1 MNKITDLKIY
11 KRLLALLS
19 ASVMSLTSLPALAL
33 ETEEETVDN
42 KENVQ
47 VVDEEPTQIIITDY
61 FPTVD
66 KMMIKPMEPFIKKNY
81 DIYDKSYTVFYYI
94 NHSYCEEIRE
104 NLINKHVIPEDLM
117 DGDGLLTIGTV
128 TEAITDA
135 NLEVIKKSTNIDDFL
150 DFSVFAINP
159 EIREL
164 THNTFEMYLKVY
176 EQATIDCDEH
186 KLLLEGLKELKEKEY
201 FSCYYCIYNM
211 MRSLYE
217 HCILMNFKTQEI
229 SNYYKVSN
237 GHIGGVNKNKYK
249 NITALR
255 KELES
260 KKDRT
265 KLEEYLLLM
274 IKNPAHIWLTEDTE
288 AAIKRINKE
297 YKTYQKSFEK

>member
-1 MNKITDLKIY
+1 MNRIGNLKIY
-11 KRLLALLS
+11 KRLLALLT
-19 ASVMSLTSLPALAL
+19 AGVISLSSLPALAL
-33 ETEEETVDN
+33 ETEEETVGN

-61 FPTVD
+61 FSTVD
-66 KMMIKPMEPFIKKNY
+66 KMMIKPMEPFIKNNY

-104 NLINKHVIPEDLM
+104 NLINNHVIPEDLM
-117 DGDGLLTIGTV
+117 DGLLATLTV
-128 TEAITDA
+128 GEAIIHA
-135 NLEVIKKSTNIDDFL
+135 NLNVIKKSTNIDDFL
-150 DFSVFAINP
+150 DFSVFAIDP

-186 KLLLEGLKELKEKEY
+186 KLLIEGLKELKEKEY
-201 FSCYYCIYNM
+201 FSCYYCIFNM

-237 GHIGGVNKNKYK
+237 GSIGGVNKNKYK

-260 KKDRT
+260 KKNRT

-274 IKNPAHIWLTEDTE
+274 IKNPAHTFLTEDVE
-288 AAIKRINKE
+288 AAIKRINTD
-297 YKTYQKSFEK
+297 YKKYQKTLEKK